1 MNIKLTLTLDDQ
13 VYAVASGVF
22 PDGAVWL
29 KVTDAL
35 PTFARLMRIRATA
48 MRDMNDF
55 MLLAQLVEAVRHQT
69 DVLVSHLDL
78 PGCRG
83 RVRDRHMVSGDSFA
97 LKVFASQLNTL
108 KFDKVNVLD
117 PHSDAAAAQSTT
129 LWRSPGGLPDAKRV
143 IIAAVSAKRADVGC
157 SRCRIA
163 EED

>member
-1 MNIKLTLTLDDQ
+1 MCLRDIINCVEGTQLRGERDEHKIDTNFGRPA
-13 VYAVASGVF
+13 YAVASGVF

-78 PGCRG
+78 PWLPWARQ
-83 RVRDRHMVSGDSFA
+83 DRHMVSGDSFA

-117 PHSDAAAAQSTT
+117 PHSDAAAAAIDNFVAIP
-129 LWRSPGGLPDAKRV
+129 RRFA
-143 IIAAVSAKRADVGC
+143 
-157 SRCRIA
+157 
-163 EED
+163 

>member
-1 MNIKLTLTLDDQ
+1 
-13 VYAVASGVF
+13 
-22 PDGAVWL
+22 
-29 KVTDAL
+29 
-35 PTFARLMRIRATA
+35 

-78 PGCRG
+78 PWLPWARQ
-83 RVRDRHMVSGDSFA
+83 DRHMVSGDSFA

-117 PHSDAAAAQSTT
+117 RTAMRRLRNRQLRGDP
-129 LWRSPGGLPDAKRV
+129 PGGLPDAKRV
-143 IIAAVSAKRADVGC
+143 IIAAVSAKRADAGC
-157 SRCRIA
+157 SRCGIA